1 MVLTFR
7 DMRVITGK
15 AVRTVGK
22 YSTTEVQCRKA
33 YCKCAHEHDSY
44 AEHCRA
50 CDRRIR
56 I

>member
-1 MVLTFR
+1 MVLTVR
-7 DMRVITGK
+7 DMRVVTGK
-15 AVRTVGK
+15 VVRTVSK
-22 YSTTEVQCRKA
+22 YRSTEVQCRKA
-33 YCKCAHEHDSY
+33 YCKCDHKHDSY